1 MREAVTYN
9 KFYDTVTDFECEV
22 RKFFK
27 DKIPILRDTLKIR
40 INDTF
45 QVPELN
51 SVRIPM

>member
-1 MREAVTYN
+1 MRETVTYN
-9 KFYDTVTDFECEV
+9 KFYDKFTEFELEV

-27 DKIPILRDTLKIR
+27 DKIPILRDKLKTR

-51 SVRIPM
+51 PVRFPM